1 MNITK
6 KERNSNLEL
15 LRIIA
20 MLFIVASHF
29 AVHGFGSLGSF
40 NEVNF
45 IIANSN
51 NYLIYFLVIFGKIGV
66 NVFVII
72 SAYFMINS
80 KFTFKK
86 LLRLGGEVYFYS
98 IMFLI
103 IFSTVLFPAIPIGLG
118 DVLISILPI
127 SKSNYGFITYYIV
140 LMLLSP
146 FLNKFIKELSRGT
159 FLKLLLLLIFIWS
172 IYPTFFGTTFGYS
185 QISWFIVLYLIGSFI
200 NLHLDMDKIN
210 YKKLLIVLI
219 ASFALTYLAS
229 AIFGNLWLLFDIT
242 NSFSVEIT
250 FTTIYTYFTTEN
262 KFLILAISVV
272 LFLIFLKRK
281 EFSNKY
287 INYIAGSALGVY
299 LIHDNVFVRP
309 YLWKYLLNI
318 PSYYSSPNL
327 VLVTVIS
334 IIGVYLICSGIDII
348 RRLTIEKAWIWI
360 IDNKLNN
367 IPNWFYAKFNLFS
380 DKFRYYLK

>member
-1 MNITK
+1 
-6 KERNSNLEL
+6 
-15 LRIIA
+15 
-20 MLFIVASHF
+20 
-29 AVHGFGSLGSF
+29 
-40 NEVNF
+40 
-45 IIANSN
+45 
-51 NYLIYFLVIFGKIGV
+51 
-66 NVFVII
+66 
-72 SAYFMINS
+72 
-80 KFTFKK
+80 
-86 LLRLGGEVYFYS
+86 
-98 IMFLI
+98 MFLI
-103 IFSTVLFPAIPIGLG
+103 IFSTVLFPATPIGLG

-127 SKSNYGFITYYIV
+127 SKSNYGFMTYYIV

-146 FLNKFIKELSRGT
+146 FLNKFIKELSRDT

-200 NLHLDMDKIN
+200 NLHLDINKIN
-210 YKKLLIVLI
+210 YKKLLTVLI
-219 ASFALTYLAS
+219 ASFAITYLAS

-318 PSYYSSPNL
+318 PSYYFSPNL
-327 VLVTVIS
+327 VLVAVIS